1 MIDNQRTTE
10 EDITNLQV
18 LFLEMLLAAHAEG
31 KDLPDLIREQ
41 TRAVKR
47 RLLREKR
54 ERAA

>member
-1 MIDNQRTTE
+1 MIKGQRTTE
-10 EDITNLQV
+10 EDITSLQQ
-18 LFLEMLLAAHAEG
+18 LFLDMLLAAQAEG

-41 TRAVKR
+41 TRTVKR